1 MESIVI
7 YKSKS
12 GFSKKYAKW
21 IAEELKA
28 DIFEA
33 SKVNVNMLKKYDN
46 IIYGAGLYAVGI
58 NGIKFIKDNLEKLSE
73 KKIIIFATGASP
85 WKKEVVDEVLNKN
98 FSIQQQ
104 KLVKFFYLRGGF
116 DYNKLTLFNKFLMQL
131 LKIKLKKRTNLTAD
145 DKGMLA
151 AYSHSMDFANKK
163 NISEIISYI
172 KG

>member
-21 IAEELKA
+21 IAEEINA

-33 SKVNVNMLKKYDN
+33 SKVNVNMFKKYDN

-58 NGIKFIKDNLEKLSE
+58 NGIKFIKDNLEILKD
-73 KKIIIFATGASP
+73 KRIIIFATGASS
-85 WKKEVVDEVLNKN
+85 WKKEVVEEVLNKN

-104 KLVKFFYLRGGF
+104 KSLKFFYLRGGF

-131 LKIKLKKRTNLTAD
+131 LKMKLKKKTNLTAD

-151 AYSHSMDFANKK
+151 AYSHPMDFTNKK
-163 NISEIISYI
+163 NISEIITYI